1 MARVCSAGIPCISFF
16 NDFTVELKFTRANDT
31 SGEAWGAADVV
42 DDRSNTGWMSSMTL
56 FNDKPVI
63 AYYSLVSGD
72 LGLALADDVAGGSW
86 IDLRTLDSDGNTGG
100 DPTVLP
106 LGDGSTLG
114 VAYFDVGDEDLRWV
128 GGIN

>member
-1 MARVCSAGIPCISFF
+1 MQASSDSRLPGRYMARVCSAGIPCISFF
-16 NDFTVELKFTRANDT
+16 DDFTVELKFTRANDT

-72 LGLALADDVAGGSW
+72 LGLALAEVAAYQTV
-86 IDLRTLDSDGNTGG
+86 IGNHRLVVEQRHTGH
-100 DPTVLP
+100 P
-106 LGDGSTLG
+106 
-114 VAYFDVGDEDLRWV
+114 A
-128 GGIN
+128 GI